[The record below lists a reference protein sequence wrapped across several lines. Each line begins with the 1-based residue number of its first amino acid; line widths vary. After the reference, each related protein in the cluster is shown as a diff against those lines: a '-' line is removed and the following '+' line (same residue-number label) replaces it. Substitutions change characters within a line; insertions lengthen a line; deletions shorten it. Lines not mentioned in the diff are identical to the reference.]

1 MQRIL
6 SAMVMI
12 VMLIAL
18 SIQADAN
25 QLEGVT
31 RVRCTCYTIDGIT
44 ASGQHTRQGIVAGK
58 SEWLGCVAV
67 LYDTNGEFIGFYEV
81 LDTGGT
87 NAIRSGK
94 TIDVWVEDDE
104 AVREWQR
111 KFGDYVYIQII
122 EAEG

>member
-1 MQRIL
+1 MKRIL
-6 SAMVMI
+6 SVI
-12 VMLIAL
+12 LLSTMLLTL
-18 SIQADAN
+18 SAQADAN
-25 QLEGVT
+25 TLEGVT

-58 SEWLGCVAV
+58 KEWLGCVAV
-67 LYDTNGEFIGFYEV
+67 LYDINGEFIGFYEV